1 MAFSAG
7 LPLEQLA
14 SHSDNGIFVAEL
26 SFFLFSEGKLGAS
39 AYKLI
44 SREAYDQLLAHA
56 AAERDFVYLGSIGE
70 GESRGSHTAFS
81 ALAADR
87 LDSWFSESHPL
98 DPEAI
103 AAAIEHSTGLYR
115 DASDAKL
122 PCLTGGWIG
131 FISYEFGYDSE
142 PRLHRLRRKLPLPL
156 FSAGLYLW
164 MASHNRSTGEHYL
177 WIHPECAAS
186 TRDRLEHWLQTPVTE
201 SSQPWKIIQPF
212 KARQTPEDFRV
223 SVERVRSYIA
233 AGDCYQANL
242 AQEFSATF
250 TGDSWNAFKAL
261 SDANPTAHSAFIRSG
276 SQSVLSV
283 SPERF
288 LKIKGGTVTTSP
300 IKGTRQRGKTQEEDA
315 GLAAE
320 LMASEKDRAE
330 NLMIVDLLRNDLSRN
345 AANGTVEVDR
355 LFELESYRNV
365 HHLVSHIRCELAEG
379 VTPMKAL
386 LDAFPGGS
394 ITGAPKIR
402 AMEIIRELEPHYRGP
417 YCGSVF
423 FRGLDDS
430 LESNIAIRTMF
441 CNSGG
446 DGRRNGEGKIH
457 CCGGGGVV
465 SDSDPESEY
474 QETLT
479 KVKPLMDFL
488 ESLGSQ

>member
-1 MAFSAG
+1 VPVCSY
-7 LPLEQLA
+7 
-14 SHSDNGIFVAEL
+14 NGIFVAEL
-26 SFFLFSEGKLGAS
+26 SFFLFSEGKLGSS

-44 SREAYDQLLAHA
+44 TREDYDQLLALA
-56 AAERDFVYLGSIGE
+56 SAEKDFVYLGSIGA
-70 GESRGSHTAFS
+70 GENRGSHTAFS
-81 ALAADR
+81 ALAADS
-87 LDSWFSESHPL
+87 LYSAYKESAPL

-103 AAAIEHSTGLYR
+103 AATIERSADIYR
-115 DASDAKL
+115 DTSAGKL

-142 PRLHRLRRKLPLPL
+142 PRLHPLRRELPLPL
-156 FSAGLYLW
+156 VSAGLYLW
-164 MASHNRSTGEHYL
+164 MASYNRSTGEHYL
-177 WIHPECAAS
+177 WIHPDCAEP
-186 TRDRLEHWLQTPVTE
+186 TREKLDRWLAMPAPTPPL
-201 SSQPWKIIQPF
+201 PWKILTPFTARQSPADF
-212 KARQTPEDFRV
+212 KA

-242 AQEFSATF
+242 SQEFSATF
-250 TGDSWNAFKAL
+250 TGDAWGAFKAL

-276 SQSVLSV
+276 GQSVLSV

-288 LKIKGGTVTTSP
+288 LRIRKGTVTTSP
-300 IKGTRQRGKTQEEDA
+300 IKGTRRRGETPEEDLR
-315 GLAAE
+315 LAQE
-320 LMASEKDRAE
+320 LMESEKDRAE

-345 AANGTVEVDR
+345 AANGSVEVDR
-355 LFELESYRNV
+355 LFELESWRNV

-423 FRGLDDS
+423 FRDLDDS

-441 CNSGG
+441 CDSGG
-446 DGRRNGEGKIH
+446 DGERDGEGQIH

>member
-1 MAFSAG
+1 M
-7 LPLEQLA
+7 
-14 SHSDNGIFVAEL
+14 
-26 SFFLFSEGKLGAS
+26 GAS

-44 SREAYDQLLAHA
+44 TRQVHDQLLAHA
-56 AAERDFVYLGSIGE
+56 SVEQDFVYLGSVGA
-70 GESRGSHTAFS
+70 GESRGTNTAFS
-81 ALAADR
+81 ALAARHLCLTFNQDQ
-87 LDSWFSESHPL
+87 PL
-98 DPEAI
+98 DPKAI
-103 AAAIEHSTGLYR
+103 ATTVEDSMAPYR
-115 DASDAKL
+115 NTVCDTA
-122 PCLTGGWIG
+122 PCVTGGWIG

-142 PRLHRLRRKLPLPL
+142 PRLHSLRRPLPVPL

-164 MASHNRSTGEHYL
+164 VASYNRNSREHYL
-177 WIHPECAAS
+177 WVHPECPES
-186 TRDRLEHWLQTPVTE
+186 TRNRLDQWIADAAPDQAR
-201 SSQPWKIIQPF
+201 PWKTLQPF
-212 KARQTPEDFRV
+212 EVRQTPAVFKAG
-223 SVERVRSYIA
+223 VERVRNYIA

-242 AQEFSATF
+242 SQEFSAAC
-250 TGDSWNAFKAL
+250 TGDAWSAFRAL
-261 SDANPTAHSAFIRSG
+261 ADANPTAHSAFIRAGRS
-276 SQSVLSV
+276 SVLSV

-288 LKIKGGTVTTSP
+288 LKIKGNTVTTSP
-300 IKGTRQRGKTQEEDA
+300 IKGTRQRGDTPDEDA
-315 GLAAE
+315 RLAAE

-345 AANGTVEVDR
+345 AKNGSVEVDE
-355 LFELESYRNV
+355 LFALESYRNV

-430 LESNIAIRTMF
+430 LESNIAIRTLF
-441 CNSGG
+441 C
-446 DGRRNGEGKIH
+446 DGEGKIH

-474 QETLT
+474 QETLM